1 MREVNV
7 FLSII
12 FLAACSS
19 AQDTQTEQNVQVAQ
33 DTVELSMQNH
43 DQVLNSSQVVFVAFC
58 ADWCPFSRRLKPIFE
73 ESARVFKRE
82 NPNASVVWAIVD
94 SVRQADV
101 GDKYYV
107 NKYPTMKVF
116 VNGELIQKEYRSTR
130 SVEALTS
137 FVKYQLSTAIN
148 EFASQDQLTA
158 AMDPSKRNVVA
169 WVKRGTEDY
178 ANLKKVASLLREECT
193 FWVADEALSATVTEN
208 KLSYYDQD
216 SKDEQKFTGN
226 LRDYDFLKQWV
237 TDKCIPLVRE
247 VTFENVEELT
257 EEGLP
262 FLLFFRDPKQ
272 KDQDKMFTE
281 QVIRELPDQRASIN
295 PLLADGHKFAH
306 PLKHLGKTAKD
317 LPVLAIDSFQHMYVF
332 PDMSQ
337 LTVPGKLRE
346 FVMDLHSGKL
356 HKEFHETLDQKM
368 IDLAKFKAENGI
380 TDEDL
385 DDNRETG
392 GMPAA
397 RPEDTTPP
405 PSVFKKLK
413 PSEKRYSLLQKTEFK
428 LSALSAFL
436 RPEYNKLQ
444 FPCSLIL
451 KPGHFSD
458 RNFLVLLLHRL
469 IYGLLIYCVGVTFR
483 HNVVVKGLK
492 NTGQTFESTEPTE
505 QCPRAVAHTHCRQ
518 VSVPLHPCRAGSKT
532 NRRLTARNLTLWPFY
547 RGDTHLS
554 AVSVGIVP
562 LARWTRRSVQCSAG
576 VLSSTF
582 DNDVVSKR

>member
-1 MREVNV
+1 MAMFTCGGRTYSGLTMREANV
-7 FLSII
+7 FLSLL
-12 FLAACSS
+12 FLVTSS
-19 AQDTQTEQNVQVAQ
+19 SGQTNYYDQDMGIAQ

-82 NPNASVVWAIVD
+82 NPNASVVWAVVD

-101 GDKYYV
+101 GDKYFV

-130 SVEALTS
+130 SVEALTA

-148 EFASQDQLTA
+148 EFASQDQLSA
-158 AMDPSKRNVVA
+158 AMDPAKRNVVA
-169 WVKRGTEDY
+169 WVKRGTDDY

-193 FWVADEALSATVTEN
+193 FWVADETLSSTVTEN
-208 KLSYYDQD
+208 KLSYFDQD
-216 SKDEQKFTGN
+216 STDEQKFSGN
-226 LRDYDFLKQWV
+226 LRDYEFVKQWL

-262 FLLFFRDPKQ
+262 FLLFFRDPKRR
-272 KDQDKMFTE
+272 DQDKMFTE
-281 QVIRELPDQRASIN
+281 QVIRELADQRSSIN

-317 LPVLAIDSFQHMYVF
+317 LPVLAIDSFQHMYLF

-356 HKEFHETLDQKM
+356 HKDFHETLDQKM

-380 TDEDL
+380 MDEDL
-385 DDNRETG
+385 DDNREDQ

-397 RPEDTTPP
+397 RPGDTTPP
-405 PSVFKKLK
+405 PSVFKQLK
-413 PSEKRYSLLQKTEFK
+413 PSEKRYSLLQKTE
-428 LSALSAFL
+428 L
-436 RPEYNKLQ
+436 
-444 FPCSLIL
+444 
-451 KPGHFSD
+451 
-458 RNFLVLLLHRL
+458 
-469 IYGLLIYCVGVTFR
+469 
-483 HNVVVKGLK
+483 
-492 NTGQTFESTEPTE
+492 
-505 QCPRAVAHTHCRQ
+505 
-518 VSVPLHPCRAGSKT
+518 
-532 NRRLTARNLTLWPFY
+532 
-547 RGDTHLS
+547 
-554 AVSVGIVP
+554 
-562 LARWTRRSVQCSAG
+562 
-576 VLSSTF
+576 
-582 DNDVVSKR
+582 